1 MKHLIFFDG
10 ECGLCHTSVR
20 QIISM
25 DKDRIFLFASLEGR
39 TAEQFFLG
47 VEKRYKKKDS
57 LVLVEDYPSEKI
69 WIQAQAVA
77 RIYWLLGGKRKI
89 LGIFCF
95 IPSFFIDPFYQF
107 IATHRHKI
115 IGMKRLSSLTK
126 EDEDRFLP

>member
-20 QIISM
+20 HIISM
-25 DKDRIFLFASLEGR
+25 DKGRIFSFAPLEGR

-47 VEKRYKKKDS
+47 VEKNYKKKDS

-77 RIYWLLGGKRKI
+77 RIYWLLGGIRKV
-89 LGIFCF
+89 LGVFCF
-95 IPSFFIDPFYQF
+95 FPSFFVDPFYQF
-107 IATHRHKI
+107 IATHRHRISERQKI
-115 IGMKRLSSLTK
+115 SSLTK